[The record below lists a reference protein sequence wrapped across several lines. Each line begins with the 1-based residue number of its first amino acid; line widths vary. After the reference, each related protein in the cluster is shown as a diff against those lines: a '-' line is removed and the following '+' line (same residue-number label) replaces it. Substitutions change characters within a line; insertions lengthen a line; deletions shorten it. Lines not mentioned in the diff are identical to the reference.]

1 MIGSVEEEKSKVDK
15 FFKTIIPFDLS
26 MYTNNTIL
34 IEMVNKYNSE
44 ILNNIILNL
53 RYRDN
58 NLIDSS
64 GYGAKVEV
72 YNGVEL
78 NDKNQ
83 FKLTS
88 SANSKIKVTQNQNIT
103 FNSMFLDFSVSFW
116 IRIPKYKNDGI
127 QNYIHNEYTIINCM
141 KNNSGWKI
149 SIRGN
154 RIIWTLTDINGKTKS
169 VFFEYSIR
177 EDISDYINRWFL

>member
-1 MIGSVEEEKSKVDK
+1 MIGSAEYEKSKVDK
-15 FFKTIIPFDLS
+15 YLKTSIPFDLS
-26 MYTNNTIL
+26 TYTNNTIL
-34 IEMVNKYNSE
+34 IEIFNKYNSD

-58 NLIDSS
+58 KLIDLS

-72 YNGVEL
+72 YDGVKL

-88 SANSKIKVTQNQNIT
+88 SANSKIRVIQNQNII

-127 QNYIHNEYTIINCM
+127 QIIFIMN
-141 KNNSGWKI
+141 I
-149 SIRGN
+149 Q
-154 RIIWTLTDINGKTKS
+154 
-169 VFFEYSIR
+169 
-177 EDISDYINRWFL
+177 